1 MNVLTILEQ
10 INEKKLKLSQ
20 GSVKILQ
27 KMANYQEP
35 GVTLTKTQL
44 NKLKSTATTGTS
56 LRISKNNFHELAS

>member
-1 MNVLTILEQ
+1 
-10 INEKKLKLSQ
+10 
-20 GSVKILQ
+20 
-27 KMANYQEP
+27 MANYQEP

>member
-1 MNVLTILEQ
+1 MSVLTILEQ
-10 INEKKLKLSQ
+10 INETKLKHSQ